1 MTQKTNEG
9 LLRSAWMKVPLLG
22 YLSYCTRKNH
32 VETIKELSITLAFS
46 TATFWISALLF
57 EAFLINQDASFVDL
71 LYKTANAG
79 QLFIFAVTFL
89 GPVFII
95 AGDDPAN
102 AKVFPNRGLHLVVL
116 FLLAVVGSSFYAIQL
131 GAREFPGGA
140 PLNSSF
146 LFRASVVIAFLSVS
160 LRYLAVVYRKNTLV
174 FDPEAELV
182 EPAHDF
188 AKKFAERDHG

>member
-1 MTQKTNEG
+1 MTQKIGRES
-9 LLRSAWMKVPLLG
+9 LRSIWTKVPLLG

-32 VETIKELSITLAFS
+32 VETIKELFITLVFS

-57 EAFLINQDASFVDL
+57 EAFLINRDASFVDL

-95 AGDDPAN
+95 AGDDPAK
-102 AKVFPNRGLHLVVL
+102 AKTFPNRGLHLVLL

-131 GAREFPGGA
+131 AAREFPGGVQ
-140 PLNSSF
+140 LNSNF
-146 LFRASVVIAFLSVS
+146 LFRASVVIAIFSIA

-188 AKKFAERDHG
+188 AAEFAKRNRE